1 MIKVFSATDK
11 AYSSNGDIV
20 LKPTKARVHNKDNG
34 DFYLELMC
42 GLEYN
47 KYIASNNIIV
57 APTPQGDQAFRVSD
71 ITKSSKSNKLNIKA
85 WHVFYDSKNYLIQ
98 DSYAVDKTCNDAL
111 EHFNNATDTQ
121 SPFYVI
127 SDNMDVNSYRCVR
140 TSLYDCIMK
149 VREKWG
155 GHLKRDNWNIGIYNE
170 IGVDN
175 GITIQ
180 YKKNLEELSAKYKW
194 ENVVTKLLPVGANG
208 LLLDEI
214 YIYAPI
220 EYDIPY
226 TKTVSFD
233 QGHISEEDF
242 KNANGEVNE
251 QAYKEALLN
260 DLKQQATKYVNTYCY
275 PFINYTLKAE
285 PEKITD
291 VGDII
296 KVIDERIGVDI
307 DTQVISYEYDAIS
320 EKYVSL
326 EFGNFTNTLGNL
338 IENITSSTSTSI
350 DNAVISLSSSLVG
363 ALENAQNK
371 IWNAL
376 GSSYCIYEGD
386 KILIVDNLPK
396 ESAINVIMINS
407 NGISFSNTGINGNF
421 VTAWT
426 IDGTLNAQ
434 ATNIINFT
442 ADIIKGGILKLGSA
456 LNQNGKVDVYDESNT
471 LICTLD
477 KNGLTMYSSNGSYI
491 RLNQSVGL
499 IAYDG
504 VGNPICWLSDNELHI
519 SKVVIED
526 DITLCSKLRF
536 LPMQITENGVITA
549 DGIGLVANYT
559 NDDNF

>member
-11 AYSSNGDIV
+11 EYSSNGDIV
-20 LKPTKARVHNKDNG
+20 LQPTKARVHNKDNG

-42 GLEYN
+42 GVEYN

-57 APTPQGDQAFRVSD
+57 APTPQGAQAFRVSD
-71 ITKSSKSNKLNIKA
+71 ITKSSNKLNIKA

-127 SDNMDVNSYRCVR
+127 SDNMNVNSYRCVR

-175 GITIQ
+175 GITIH
-180 YKKNLEELSAKYKW
+180 YKKNLKELSAEYKW

-208 LLLDEI
+208 LLLDEK

-260 DLKQQATKYVNTYCY
+260 DLTQQATKYVNTYCY
-275 PFINYTLKAE
+275 PLINYTLKAE

-442 ADIIKGGILKLGSA
+442 ADIIKGGIFKLGSA

-491 RLNQSVGL
+491 LLNQSVGL
-499 IAYDG
+499 TAYDG
-504 VGNPICWLSDNELHI
+504 VGNPIFWLSDNELHI

-536 LPMQITENGVITA
+536 SPMQITENGVITA